1 MAVTAVATGK
11 RLGRPPDTD
20 SAETRR
26 RILDIARARFAASG
40 YESATNRAL
49 AAEVGITA
57 GALYH
62 YFGSKLDLYVA
73 VNDDVW
79 EHLDDTLGVA
89 VDQADGFVGKFEA
102 LLDMAHTLNEQDP
115 TLAAFVGSIRSDM
128 RRHPEIA
135 EALGDD
141 VRRGNDLLARVV
153 KAGVA
158 SGEIDPANRPYVM
171 EYVIT
176 ILDQDDAPRRA
187 RDDAP
192 ALTIYCSPA
201 PTRRRRV
208 GPIPDGWRPAD
219 RRPIRTAGDRT
230 RAAHR
235 RSSGHRSRR
244 SRRRRRA

>member
-1 MAVTAVATGK
+1 LRFDRYGPTSNLHTGGMAVTAVATGK

-26 RILDIARARFAASG
+26 RILDTARARFAASG

-176 ILDQDDAPRRA
+176 ILVGLTDGVSHDIDRHQRTIDSIKMMLHG
-187 RDDAP
+187 
-192 ALTIYCSPA
+192 ALVTTPQ
-201 PTRRRRV
+201 R
-208 GPIPDGWRPAD
+208 
-219 RRPIRTAGDRT
+219 
-230 RAAHR
+230 
-235 RSSGHRSRR
+235 
-244 SRRRRRA
+244 

>member
-1 MAVTAVATGK
+1 MAVTAVVTGK

-26 RILDIARARFAASG
+26 RILDTARARFAASG

-89 VDQADGFVGKFEA
+89 VDRADGFVGKFEA

-176 ILDQDDAPRRA
+176 ILVG
-187 RDDAP
+187 
-192 ALTIYCSPA
+192 LT
-201 PTRRRRV
+201 
-208 GPIPDGWRPAD
+208 DGVSHDAD
-219 RRPIRTAGDRT
+219 RHQRTIDSIKMMLHGALVT
-230 RAAHR
+230 TP
-235 RSSGHRSRR
+235 RS
-244 SRRRRRA
+244 